1 MEKSKE
7 KVCRLP
13 ATYLGFLDRMKVK
26 GIELSQFLSN
36 PIFPFAR
43 YFPNTDTIVV
53 QIVDVPIV
61 FVERFPHTAGILYE
75 LSKMGSCRGVIG
87 FQINNIHCSK
97 HRERIL
103 RREKWKPCEI
113 VPMLVPDITAAF
125 GEEAGEIVSLV
136 EEYGD
141 LVVRFI

>member
-1 MEKSKE
+1 MEKAKE
-7 KVCRLP
+7 TVYKFPVTCFDFFDSIKVN
-13 ATYLGFLDRMKVK
+13 
-26 GIELSQFLSN
+26 GIKLSQFLSS

-53 QIVDVPIV
+53 QIVDAPII
-61 FVERFPHTAGILYE
+61 FVERHPHTAGILYE
-75 LSKMGSCRGVIG
+75 MSKAGSHRGVVG

-103 RREKWKPCEI
+103 RRGKWKLCEI
-113 VPMLVPDITAAF
+113 MPMLVPDITEAF

-141 LVVRFI
+141 LVVRFR